1 VDSCPRVE
9 DVIEEIYRESVFGDV
24 EAKIKVLQRENVQ
37 LKQELQVWR
46 MYPSRVRG
54 CFCALQLPSL

>member
-1 VDSCPRVE
+1 
-9 DVIEEIYRESVFGDV
+9 VIEEIYRESVFGDV